1 PGRSTTVPAGLFAV
15 EPIEASEFVIEYCG
29 QLIRKPLDDV
39 RQRQYDAAG
48 YADYMFAIDDSWVVD
63 ATLAGNAARFI
74 NHCCDPNCVARIV
87 EVGGEKRI
95 AIYTLRRIEAG
106 EELHY
111 DYKVGALG
119 NGGALASGGMRAVAW
134 RNWERHGLVQE
145 RAGCGMVHRWR
156 RMDSSS

>member
-1 PGRSTTVPAGLFAV
+1 GLFAV
-15 EPIEASEFVIEYCG
+15 EPIEPSEFVIEYCG

-48 YADYMFAIDDSWVVD
+48 YADYMFAVDDNWVVD

-95 AIYTLRRIEAG
+95 AIYTLRRVEAG

-111 DYKVGALG
+111 DYKLSSVPGA
-119 NGGALASGGMRAVAW
+119 
-134 RNWERHGLVQE
+134 ERIPC
-145 RAGCGMVHRWR
+145 GCGARNCKGFMN
-156 RMDSSS
+156 